1 MERLEETRT
10 ATDDRQDRG
19 DESDRL
25 RDENALLREA
35 LADARQRLAE
45 MEGHSEQDPL
55 TGLANE
61 RQFLVQLERF
71 VSATARHSTP
81 AALLTIELSRLRAIN
96 EQHGHVAGDAA
107 LIHVA
112 GLLKTLIRGSDVV
125 ARTEGAVF
133 SLLLDHLDGDSAIET
148 GERITR
154 CIAANP
160 LDLGRAQISLDASV
174 AVATILPGDRAED
187 VLQRSVRN
195 RRRVKEFR

>member
-187 VLQRSVRN
+187 VLQRSVHN